1 MSAVDIVVAVA
12 GCGVSALVVIAMILI
27 TPRGLVD
34 LREEANNSSP
44 TDVPRVEVSER
55 LERVHTDR

>member
-34 LREEANNSSP
+34 LREEAKNSSR

-55 LERVHTDR
+55 LERVHTSR

>member
-34 LREEANNSSP
+34 LREEANNSSR